1 MMQLNALQLGQT
13 CKANLTISLWLV
25 VMGQAWEFFF
35 FFFGPATAKCP
46 PKNTVVEK
54 NKYSRLRFSLGDD
67 PLINKGYNNTTPNT
81 LIIVA
86 EQNYGKVT
94 NQF

>member
-35 FFFGPATAKCP
+35 FF
-46 PKNTVVEK
+46 
-54 NKYSRLRFSLGDD
+54 LDLQQ
-67 PLINKGYNNTTPNT
+67 
-81 LIIVA
+81 
-86 EQNYGKVT
+86 QNAPQKI
-94 NQF
+94 QLWKKISIQD

>member
-35 FFFGPATAKCP
+35 D
-46 PKNTVVEK
+46 
-54 NKYSRLRFSLGDD
+54 LQQ
-67 PLINKGYNNTTPNT
+67 
-81 LIIVA
+81 
-86 EQNYGKVT
+86 QNAPQKI
-94 NQF
+94 QFLKT

>member
-35 FFFGPATAKCP
+35 FD
-46 PKNTVVEK
+46 
-54 NKYSRLRFSLGDD
+54 LQQ
-67 PLINKGYNNTTPNT
+67 
-81 LIIVA
+81 
-86 EQNYGKVT
+86 QNAPQKI
-94 NQF
+94 QLWKKISIQD